1 MKDQIVAVDQAANI
15 GIQFQG
21 KRPSGPAFIFWS
33 IPTKRT
39 PADAAGKA
47 GDADGG
53 RHARQH
59 VKKLGKTSSIPFDPH
74 GMSGSLVW
82 NTRIKEFAASG
93 ETWTPGVAR
102 LTELLWDWDT
112 SDRFLFATRIDHVAP
127 SHIALD
133 PFDIGR
139 SLFHRRDWTGTG
151 GAATDMFY
159 LTPPRHISTLPKTE
173 VSGLA
178 RHVRFTLRSGYRQ
191 PAPTCPFG
199 AKNRQHAVGI
209 PSKRLWTVV

>member
-1 MKDQIVAVDQAANI
+1 VAVDQAANI

-21 KRPSGPAFIFWS
+21 ETPVRTRFHHLVWS

-59 VKKLGKTSSIPFDPH
+59 VKKLGKTSSIPFNPH

-112 SDRFLFATRIDHVAP
+112 SDRFLFATRIDHVSA
-127 SHIALD
+127 
-133 PFDIGR
+133 F
-139 SLFHRRDWTGTG
+139 
-151 GAATDMFY
+151 
-159 LTPPRHISTLPKTE
+159 
-173 VSGLA
+173 LA
-178 RHVRFTLRSGYRQ
+178 RF
-191 PAPTCPFG
+191 CP
-199 AKNRQHAVGI
+199 
-209 PSKRLWTVV
+209 